1 MRREW
6 WWCAAILVVAGCS
19 TGGGEGATASTSTTT
34 ETTGVVS
41 VMAPTPPAVET
52 VELQVGPGPEVMV
65 SGGLLPSAVTSA
77 ISSKGGE
84 LADTASW
91 DARYETFGLP
101 RIAGPGVRL
110 VAGEIEALAVD
121 GGWQRRDALQ
131 WLFMDVSHA
140 SLESILEELAVAAEV
155 SDWSVIERHE
165 TVGGGDCT
173 ERTFTTSTSEAA
185 WKLSGCTY
193 PEFAGMFAVAV
204 ERSGTFVH
212 TPSPVDPSV
221 AAVATS
227 VDGQVT
233 AVSVIFDHPTSTGS
247 AVTLTATVT
256 VSFDAGLAD
265 AKALLTEGPLAGW
278 RAAPGDGSV
287 MYSGGIGTRW
297 VVSSGQARLTATGR
311 LSS

>member
-131 WLFMDVSHA
+131 WLFIASVHSRGNWRRDVAHRRHHRIA
-140 SLESILEELAVAAEV
+140 INRRLQQCQAVAA
-155 SDWSVIERHE
+155 SRK
-165 TVGGGDCT
+165 
-173 ERTFTTSTSEAA
+173 FSE
-185 WKLSGCTY
+185 
-193 PEFAGMFAVAV
+193 
-204 ERSGTFVH
+204 
-212 TPSPVDPSV
+212 
-221 AAVATS
+221 
-227 VDGQVT
+227 
-233 AVSVIFDHPTSTGS
+233 
-247 AVTLTATVT
+247 
-256 VSFDAGLAD
+256 
-265 AKALLTEGPLAGW
+265 
-278 RAAPGDGSV
+278 
-287 MYSGGIGTRW
+287 
-297 VVSSGQARLTATGR
+297 
-311 LSS
+311 